1 MNEYR
6 GWMPCEAEEESVD
19 VANAD
24 VGIEALV
31 AGTLALMTG
40 VAEHA
45 PASPMRCMM
54 ARKAAA
60 NLLALAHH
68 PQTSQALGMTVLK
81 LRAHWQRIASEV
93 AEPACMAA
101 GPGASRWKH

>member
-1 MNEYR
+1 MDEYCT
-6 GWMPCEAEEESVD
+6 GLAAEADED
-19 VANAD
+19 AFPACAD
-24 VGIEALV
+24 VGIEALL

-45 PASPMRCMM
+45 PASPPRCMM

-60 NLLALAHH
+60 NLLLLAHH

-81 LRAHWQRIASEV
+81 LRAHWLRIASED
-93 AEPACMAA
+93 ADLARLATACGSAH
-101 GPGASRWKH
+101 WKH